1 MKIIAS
7 TLIALSL
14 SLASRLRQSP
24 LTEPPPGARR
34 AVRPNKSIVGLRCCT
49 IASVRLQA
57 RPRRARLGLEP
68 TNRRRGLVANR
79 TVNAGVPRS
88 HSKRFG

>member
-24 LTEPPPGARR
+24 LREPPPGARR

-49 IASVRLQA
+49 IARLA
-57 RPRRARLGLEP
+57 PEEHVLVWSRRTEDPMGRRTAEP
-68 TNRRRGLVANR
+68 G
-79 TVNAGVPRS
+79 S
-88 HSKRFG
+88 RFCGPI